1 MKKNYHLGLL
11 YFTKL
16 LIDADGVADEKEL
29 AALHILKEKENISDE
44 LYQEFEISLTDLKEK
59 SIYERGMSFVNKC
72 TREEKLEVFS
82 TLYCLSEV
90 DGRVHVKEIRLLL
103 YSIKSAEV
111 EFDDVVEYA
120 KKKKLFR
127 P

>member
-29 AALHILKEKENISDE
+29 AALHVLKEKENISNE
-44 LYQEFEISLTDLKEK
+44 LYQQFENSLHDLNER
-59 SIYERGMSFVNKC
+59 SIYERGIALVNQC

-90 DGRVHVKEIRLLL
+90 DGRVHVKEIKLLL

-111 EFDDVVEYA
+111 EFDDVVEHA
-120 KKKKLFR
+120 KKKRLFK
-127 P
+127 